1 MIGFQIEILRCRF
14 DDMQNAEKKSGTVSY
29 LEPLAMELNDCFN
42 ALKGV
47 KPDALFGTHSGLKVI
62 PDDIIEVEE
71 DEEKG
76 DQAEATTSHEKSEA
90 TPKKKQT
97 PKCEIYFNMLTVN
110 ICSKI
115 ELLCNK
121 SNSNI

>member
-1 MIGFQIEILRCRF
+1 MIGFQIEILCQKF
-14 DDMQNAEKKSGTVSY
+14 DDMQNAEKKSGTVPY

-42 ALKGV
+42 ALKEV
-47 KPDALFGTHSGLKVI
+47 KPDALFGTRSGLKVI

-76 DQAEATTSHEKSEA
+76 DKAEATTSHEKSEA
-90 TPKKKQT
+90 TLKKKQT
-97 PKCEIYFNMLTVN
+97 PKYKIYFNMLTVN

-115 ELLCNK
+115 KLLCNK
-121 SNSNI
+121 SKSNI